1 MRGSSRS
8 ECLLTNQGIQIMKML
23 VYLTL
28 AVSAIASPAL
38 ALAQSSLT
46 RAQVEAEL
54 ARLERAG
61 YDPSAGEDVN
71 YPADIQAAEAK
82 VAAQDAARTAAVGAA
97 GNGGESGNAAADA
110 RSNVAMSADS
120 MGADMSGTTASGS
133 RKPTHHR
140 SGNECV
146 GPASF
151 CIPYFGG

>member
-1 MRGSSRS
+1 
-8 ECLLTNQGIQIMKML
+8 MKTL

-38 ALAQSSLT
+38 AFAQSSPT

-61 YDPSAGEDVN
+61 YDPSAGENVN

-82 VAAQDAARTAAVGAA
+82 IAAQDAGRTAAVG
-97 GNGGESGNAAADA
+97 GTGSGGETGNAVADA
-110 RSNVAMSADS
+110 RSNEAMSADS
-120 MGADMSGTTASGS
+120 MGADMSGSSASGS
-133 RKPTHHR
+133 RKPAHHR
-140 SGNECV
+140 PGNECV

-151 CIPYFGG
+151 CVPYFGG